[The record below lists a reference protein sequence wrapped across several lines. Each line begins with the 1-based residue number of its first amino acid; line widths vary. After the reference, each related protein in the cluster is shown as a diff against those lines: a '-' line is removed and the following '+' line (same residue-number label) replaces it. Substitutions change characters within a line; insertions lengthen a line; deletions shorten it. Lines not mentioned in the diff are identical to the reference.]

1 MGVNLEGTGASSIK
15 TIKSECFDQPD
26 HTRAAAISLFGQ
38 LTPSTSA
45 RRKCSD
51 IVARPNDR
59 FCATRRPENSS
70 DRSRKASRIFR
81 IGNLFM
87 KALPLKKAIE

>member
-1 MGVNLEGTGASSIK
+1 MGVNLKGTGASGIK
-15 TIKSECFDQPD
+15 TIKSECFGQPD
-26 HTRAAAISLFGQ
+26 HTKAAAISLFGQ

-45 RRKCSD
+45 RRKYSD

-59 FCATRRPENSS
+59 FCATRRPENPS
-70 DRSRKASRIFR
+70 DRSCKASRIFR

-87 KALPLKKAIE
+87 KALSCSK